1 MDRRRFI
8 RNNTLALSAS
18 LIHLRWNEEGF
29 FSFKTTNDLVLA
41 DFAKGANSTPYILW
55 QWINGCVTKEGI
67 TYDLE
72 AFKKAGIKDVQQ
84 FLIGN
89 TEADVTDPEITVLS
103 NKWFELMHFAL
114 DECKRLGM
122 TFGTHICP
130 GWSASGAPGLLPED
144 SMQKIVWTKTTLQSD
159 ESITITI
166 PKFEADTRWDFYK
179 DICVVAIPTGN
190 EIISKETVLV
200 FTDALTPENK
210 LKQQLPKGEWSILRF
225 GHTVTGQMN
234 NTAPLSGRGLEV
246 DKMSK
251 EALEKFWDLY
261 PAKLIKMAGN
271 HVGTTF
277 KRFELDSYEAGEQ
290 TWTKKMPEEFKQ
302 RCGYDV
308 LPWLPVLAEFI
319 IDNAD
324 NTALFKKDWQQTIT
338 ALFAENYYQH
348 LAKLINNHG
357 MQFLAEPYGTGHV
370 NFDINAIRGIGDM
383 VMCEFWWGPTTWGW
397 DSILP
402 VASNA
407 HVNGKGI
414 VAAEAFTG
422 QPQFAWK
429 VDLFDL
435 KQAGDRAFC
444 KGVNLFVLHASAHQ
458 PWPHAQPG
466 MTMGWWGTQF
476 GPAQTWWKHGAPEWI
491 QYVNRCQMLLQK
503 GLFVAD
509 ICFLHL
515 TKQKDPAG
523 IAGYKADTCNVKE
536 FIQRFD
542 VRENKLVLPDG
553 MQYSVVII
561 PANCSINIELAHKIE
576 LLVNKGAA
584 LLGNGFKGGV
594 GIKGQSQN
602 EEVKKISELLFGLS
616 SSVGIFEKKIRKIGK
631 GKVYT
636 GYEVNEV
643 LQLENISKD
652 VTFPAGEQDILWIHR
667 NDKQKHFY
675 FISNQSNKAK
685 EILLGFRVIGM
696 LPELWNPETGIMLEA
711 PVWEA
716 VNTGTNVLLSL
727 EAYGSI
733 FVVFRKSGFKKNGF
747 TGLQLNGKSV
757 NPFEYLAIKNNKPII
772 HLKEKGDYTILSGSN
787 NSQNKIQTEEPVIK
801 LLNNDWDISFQQK
814 RGAPPTAHFNQLISF
829 SEHSEKGIKYFSGK
843 ANYRKSFMLAANE
856 LSKGNA
862 IFLDLGTVKNVA
874 TIIVNG
880 KKVNTFWKPPFIT
893 EISACCKTGENHLEI
908 EVTNLWPN
916 RMIGDE
922 HEPDDCNWGPE
933 RYFGNVT
940 PNKKIGRNLQVVPD
954 WVKEKK
960 ERPGSNRITF
970 ITMDFFDKDDALL
983 PSGLLGPVKVSVE
996 NIWKIKESQ

>member
-1 MDRRRFI
+1 MDRRKFI
-8 RNNTLALSAS
+8 RNNTIAISCS
-18 LIHLRWNEEGF
+18 LIHLKLNAEGI
-29 FSFKTTNDLVLA
+29 FSFGTSNDLLA
-41 DFAKGANSTPYILW
+41 KDFAKGANSTPYILW
-55 QWINGCVTKEGI
+55 QWMNGCVTKEGI

-72 AFKKAGIKDVQQ
+72 AFKKAGINDVQQ
-84 FLIGN
+84 FLVGGS
-89 TEADVTDPEITVLS
+89 EADITDPEVTVLGD
-103 NKWFELMHFAL
+103 KWMGLMRFAL

-144 SMQKIVWTKTTLQSD
+144 SMQKIVWTKTILHSD
-159 ESITITI
+159 ESITKTI
-166 PKFEADTRWDFYK
+166 PKFEADAQWNFYK

-210 LKQQLPKGEWSILRF
+210 LKQQLPKGEWHMLRF
-225 GHTVTGQMN
+225 GHTTIGKIN
-234 NTAPLSGRGLEV
+234 GTAPVSGQGLEV

-251 EALEKFWDLY
+251 EALEKFWNLY
-261 PAKLIKMAGN
+261 PAKLINMAGN

-290 TWTKKMPEEFKQ
+290 TWTKKMPEEFTQ
-302 RCGYDV
+302 RCGYDL
-308 LPWLPVLAEFI
+308 LPRLPVLAGFI
-319 IDNAD
+319 IDNGD
-324 NTALFKKDWQQTIT
+324 NTALFKEDWQQTIT

-348 LAKLINNHG
+348 LATLINKNG

-370 NFDINAIRGIGDM
+370 NFDIHAIRGIGDI

-407 HVNGKGI
+407 HINGKKI

-422 QPQFAWK
+422 QPKFAWK

-458 PWPHAQPG
+458 PWPHVQPG

-491 QYVNRCQMLLQK
+491 QYLNRCQMLLQK
-503 GLFVAD
+503 GLYVAD

-515 TKQKDPAG
+515 TKQKDPVG
-523 IAGYKADTCNVKE
+523 IAGYRADTCNAKE

-542 VRENKLVLPDG
+542 VIENKWVLPDG
-553 MQYSVVII
+553 MQYRLVII
-561 PANCSINIELAHKIE
+561 PANCSIDIELAQKIE
-576 LLVNKGAA
+576 LLVNKGAVI
-584 LLGNGFKGGV
+584 LGNGFKGGV
-594 GIKGQSQN
+594 GIKGQLQN
-602 EEVKKISELLFGLS
+602 EAIKKISELIFGPS
-616 SSVGIFEKKIRKIGK
+616 TSTGIFGKQIRKIGK
-631 GKVYT
+631 GTVYT
-636 GYEVNEV
+636 GYEANEV

-652 VTFPAGEQDILWIHR
+652 VILPEGEQDILWIHR
-667 NDKQKHFY
+667 NDKKEHFY

-685 EILLGFRVIGM
+685 EIKLSFRVTGM
-696 LPELWNPETGIMLEA
+696 LPEWWNPETGIMLEA

-716 VNTGTNVLLSL
+716 ANGNTNVLLSL

-733 FVVFRKSGFKKNGF
+733 FVVFRKSDNKKNGF

-757 NPFEYLAIKNNKPII
+757 NPFEYLNIKNNTPLIR
-772 HLKEKGDYTILSGSN
+772 LKEKGEYAILSGSN
-787 NSQNKIQTEEPVIK
+787 NPRNKIQTEEPVIN
-801 LLNNDWDISFQQK
+801 LLNNDWHISFQPK
-814 RGAPPTAHFNQLISF
+814 RGAPATAHFNQLISF
-829 SEHSEKGIKYFSGK
+829 AEHNEKGIQYFSGK
-843 ANYRKSFMLAANE
+843 AIYRKSFILATNE
-856 LSKGNA
+856 LTREKA
-862 IFLDLGTVKNVA
+862 IFIDLGTVKNVA

-880 KKVNTFWKPPFIT
+880 KRVNTFWKPPFVA
-893 EISACCKTGENHLEI
+893 EISAYCKTGENDLAI

-916 RMIGDE
+916 RMIGDAQ
-922 HEPDDCNWGPE
+922 EPDDCVWGQE

-940 PNKKIGRNLQVVPD
+940 PNKKIGRNLQLVPD

-960 ERPGSNRITF
+960 ERPGSKRITF
-970 ITMDFFDKDDALL
+970 TTMDFFDKEDALL
-983 PSGLLGPVKVSVE
+983 PSGLLGPVKISIE
-996 NIWKIKESQ
+996 NIWKI